1 MRRTLGGRGKAMVLG
16 VDGNGIGAKECEE
29 VDDLVVLLVLVEHHE
44 DAVECGNGSLLVG
57 MFVSSI
63 LTKCIL

>member
-1 MRRTLGGRGKAMVLG
+1 MRRTLGGRGKAMALG

-44 DAVECGNGSLLVG
+44 DAVEGGDG
-57 MFVSSI
+57 
-63 LTKCIL
+63 K